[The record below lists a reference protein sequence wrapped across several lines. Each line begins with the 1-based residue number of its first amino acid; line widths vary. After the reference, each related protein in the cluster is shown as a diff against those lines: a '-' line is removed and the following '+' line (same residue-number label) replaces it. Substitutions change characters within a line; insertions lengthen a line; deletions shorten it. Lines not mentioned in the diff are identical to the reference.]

1 MRKATEL
8 QTDRRDMPIRSTF
21 VAWAEFVELAGT
33 TPERLQ
39 ELMDMGWLEP
49 TRTAEK
55 ALLFSRVDI
64 YRMRKLE
71 RLCADFELHTLGGSI
86 VVDLLERI
94 EELEQRLRALAAER

>member
-8 QTDRRDMPIRSTF
+8 QPERCDMPIRSAL
-21 VAWAEFVELAGT
+21 VAWSEFVELAGT
-33 TPERLQ
+33 TPDRLR

-55 ALLFSRVDI
+55 ALLFSRVDV
-64 YRMRKLE
+64 YRIRKLE

-86 VVDLLERI
+86 VVDLLERV
-94 EELEQRLRALAAER
+94 EELEQRLRMFAGR